1 MRPIFQVLNIFLLQ
15 RSTDIVEMLETS
27 EVMVIQEIQLML
39 NSAHMTEIM
48 TNQQETVQVCA
59 ALLCYNGSDF
69 LYVSVFD
76 ITCIEI
82 EIQHDIWFSYSNCI
96 NFFVAEIIKD

>member
-1 MRPIFQVLNIFLLQ
+1 M
-15 RSTDIVEMLETS
+15 DIVEMLETS

-59 ALLCYNGSDF
+59 ALMY
-69 LYVSVFD
+69 Y
-76 ITCIEI
+76 
-82 EIQHDIWFSYSNCI
+82 
-96 NFFVAEIIKD
+96 